1 MIKTKKT
8 SRKWAQREI
17 PQHNKGYYNKPMT
30 NIILSGEKLKAF
42 SLRSGKRQ
50 GCPLLPLLFSI
61 VLEVL
66 VMEISEENEIRG
78 LYIGKEEV
86 KLLLFA
92 DDITTHRKP

>member
-1 MIKTKKT
+1 MY
-8 SRKWAQREI
+8 E
-17 PQHNKGYYNKPMT
+17 KPT
-30 NIILSGEKLKAF
+30 ANIILSGEKLKAF